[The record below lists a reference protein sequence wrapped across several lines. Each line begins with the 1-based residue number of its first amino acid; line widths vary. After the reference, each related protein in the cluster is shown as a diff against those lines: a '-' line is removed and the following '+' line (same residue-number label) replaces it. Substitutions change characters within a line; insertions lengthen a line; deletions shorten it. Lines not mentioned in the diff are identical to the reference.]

1 MLRRFVL
8 SLALVGLVGGMAVAQ
23 DPPVAPTPAP
33 ERVPVYCGSFTCFYI
48 RATVEGKDP
57 GTRANE
63 AMDVINKYLGG
74 KVGKVTTKVAGKNI
88 RLLLNNDLVA
98 LVTPADAEAEKQKKV
113 ELVAARWSKLLAQA
127 FNESKAQK

>member
-23 DPPVAPTPAP
+23 DEPVP
-33 ERVPVYCGSFTCFYI
+33 EQVPSRVPVYCGSITCFYF
-48 RATVEGKDP
+48 RTTVAGKDP

-74 KVGKVTTKVAGKNI
+74 KVGKVTTKPAGKNI
-88 RLLLNNDLVA
+88 KLFLNNDLVA

-113 ELVAARWSKLLAQA
+113 ELVAARWSKLLAAA

>member
-1 MLRRFVL
+1 MQRRFVL
-8 SLALVGLVGGMAVAQ
+8 SLALAGLVGGMAIAQ
-23 DPPVAPTPAP
+23 DEPIVP
-33 ERVPVYCGSFTCFYI
+33 ERVPVYCGSFTCFYF

-63 AMDVINKYLGG
+63 AMDTINKYLGG
-74 KVGKVTTKVAGKNI
+74 KTGKVTTKPVGKNI

-113 ELVAARWSKLLAQA
+113 ELLAARWSKLLETA

>member
-8 SLALVGLVGGMAVAQ
+8 SLALVGLVGGMAFAQ
-23 DPPVAPTPAP
+23 DEQRAP

-48 RATVEGKDP
+48 RATAEGKDP

-113 ELVAARWSKLLAQA
+113 ELVAARWSKLLETA